1 MEFDRGPHVVE
12 KSHATSDEGDG
23 VSGRSEESAQRRAVS
38 EATISPQK
46 SVPIHS
52 VHPMTPYYLR
62 VALDDGFNDM
72 EPAQRLLPVSPMAID
87 ALKSAGTLDA
97 FELFDT
103 PFAVADQSDDASTSM
118 DEIKLRNKDGRTAVL
133 EARTD
138 FGFVSNAPRT
148 TVISANVIVVNKTD
162 VDLVMRTSTAQ
173 LSTSD
178 DGDSSMSKVKFLD
191 TRATHSNRGVELL
204 RKFVLRKAPKDG
216 EVLCLEVGV
225 GESERRVQAASFA
238 RNSDVRARTS
248 ERRRRRARRLSRRIV
263 IFGHRANGNGRRVRE
278 IWFASRVHRK
288 PRCRDESNRR
298 GHRHGANIA

>member
-1 MEFDRGPHVVE
+1 M
-12 KSHATSDEGDG
+12 
-23 VSGRSEESAQRRAVS
+23 
-38 EATISPQK
+38 
-46 SVPIHS
+46 
-52 VHPMTPYYLR
+52 
-62 VALDDGFNDM
+62 
-72 EPAQRLLPVSPMAID
+72 
-87 ALKSAGTLDA
+87 
-97 FELFDT
+97 FDT

-216 EVLCLEVGV
+216 EVLCLEVGR

-248 ERRRRRARRLSRRIV
+248 ERRRRRARVCPDGSLYSVTVRMETGGEYAKYGSQVVYIEPL
-263 IFGHRANGNGRRVRE
+263 RVRGR
-278 IWFASRVHRK
+278 IKPAWASSWRKHRMTSYSQ
-288 PRCRDESNRR
+288 RWS
-298 GHRHGANIA
+298 